1 MRFLV
6 LLGNIGG
13 NIKLNQDL
21 SGYFQEFIIMS
32 TKLKSGLKTAFLAVI
47 ILQLL
52 MLGSSC
58 CFMQNVLD
66 ATRCKDIRAFEG
78 STYNIVQYGAKG
90 DGRTNDAPAIQ
101 KAIDACFAGGGG
113 RVLLPGGKTYYSGSV
128 ILKPNIELYLE
139 SGAVLK
145 ASVNIADFR
154 TNEAQEG
161 FGSSCGFISAVNAAN
176 ITICGSGIIDGS
188 GFDFMRSE
196 TEDIYKAK
204 RDRPYMLYTVGC
216 NHLTIK
222 GVTFQNAPFWTIR
235 LIGSDDVLIDGIRI
249 LNSLKVPNCDGIDLD
264 HTRNA
269 RIANC
274 HIVAGDDAIVLKNED
289 SFRKYGPCE
298 NITVSGC
305 TLVSTSSAF
314 KLGTGSFGDF
324 RNIVVNNCVIYG
336 SHRGISIQVRD
347 TGDVENVLFSN
358 IIVETQHFAHIWWGR
373 GEPIYITSMR
383 RTGDTEAGRVRN
395 IRFNNVVCR
404 GENGVLV
411 YGTEDK
417 PIEDIVFDNVR
428 IEIDK
433 WTKWEMA
440 GYDLRP
446 GLIRDV
452 YGESNA
458 GIYCKYVKNMTL
470 RDTEVVWGDNVPEYF
485 GPALEAYNVEGLD
498 FERFKGTAAHP
509 DKGPDKIIDWR

>member
-1 MRFLV
+1 
-6 LLGNIGG
+6 
-13 NIKLNQDL
+13 
-21 SGYFQEFIIMS
+21 MS
-32 TKLKSGLKTAFLAVI
+32 KKLKSGLKTAFLAVI
-47 ILQLL
+47 ILQFL
-52 MLGSSC
+52 MFVSSC
-58 CFMQNVLD
+58 CFIQNVLE
-66 ATRCKDIRAFEG
+66 ATKCKDIRVSEV
-78 STYNIVQYGAKG
+78 STYDILQYGAKG
-90 DGRTNDAPAIQ
+90 DGRTNDAKAIQ
-101 KAIDACFAGGGG
+101 KAIDACAAGGGG
-113 RVLLPGGKTYYSGSV
+113 RVVLSGGKTYYSGSV
-128 ILKPNIELYLE
+128 VLKPNIELYLE

-145 ASVNIADFR
+145 ASVNIADFL

-161 FGSSCGFISAVNAAN
+161 FGSTCGFISAVNADN
-176 ITICGSGIIDGS
+176 IRICGGGIIDGS

-196 TEDIYKAK
+196 TEDIYRPK

-216 NHLTIK
+216 NHFTIK

-249 LNSLKVPNCDGIDLD
+249 LNNLKVPNCDGIDLD

-274 HIVAGDDAIVLKNED
+274 HIEAGDDAIVLKNED

-298 NITVSGC
+298 NITVTGC

-358 IIVETQHFAHIWWGR
+358 IIVETQHFADIWWGS
-373 GEPIYITSMR
+373 GEPIYITSLR
-383 RTGDTEAGRVRN
+383 RTEETKPGRVRN
-395 IRFNNVVCR
+395 IRFENVVCR

-411 YGTEDK
+411 YGEEDK
-417 PIEDIVFDNVR
+417 PIEGIVFDNVR
-428 IEIDK
+428 IEVDR
-433 WTKWEMA
+433 WTKWEKS

-446 GLIRDV
+446 GLIRDIE
-452 YGESNA
+452 GQSNA
-458 GIYCKYVKNMTL
+458 GIYCKYVTNMTL
-470 RDTEVVWGDNVPEYF
+470 RDTEVVWGEDVPEYF
-485 GPALEAYNVEGLD
+485 GAALEAYNVEGLD
-498 FERFKGTAAHP
+498 FERFRGEAAHA
-509 DKGPDKIIDWR
+509 DKGPDKIIEWR

>member
-1 MRFLV
+1 
-6 LLGNIGG
+6 
-13 NIKLNQDL
+13 
-21 SGYFQEFIIMS
+21 MS
-32 TKLKSGLKTAFLAVI
+32 KKLKSGLKTAFLAVI
-47 ILQLL
+47 MLQLL
-52 MLGSSC
+52 MFGSSC
-58 CFMQNVLD
+58 CFVQNVLE
-66 ATRCKDIRAFEG
+66 ATKCKDIRAFEG
-78 STYNIVQYGAKG
+78 STYNILQYGAKG
-90 DGRTNDAPAIQ
+90 DGRTNDATAIQ
-101 KAIDACFAGGGG
+101 KAIDACVAGGGG
-113 RVLLPGGKTYYSGSV
+113 RVVLPGGKTYYSGSV
-128 ILKPNIELYLE
+128 VLKPNIELYLE

-145 ASVNIADFR
+145 ASVNIADFL

-161 FGSSCGFISAVNAAN
+161 FGSTCGFISAVNADN
-176 ITICGSGIIDGS
+176 IRICGGGIIDGS
-188 GFDFMRSE
+188 GFDFMKSE
-196 TEDIYKAK
+196 TEDIYRPK

-289 SFRKYGPCE
+289 SFRKYGQCK
-298 NITVSGC
+298 NITVTGC

-358 IIVETQHFAHIWWGR
+358 IIVETQHFADIWWGR
-373 GEPIYITSMR
+373 GEPIYITSLR
-383 RTGDTEAGRVRN
+383 RTDETEPGRVRN
-395 IRFNNVVCR
+395 IRFENVVCR

-411 YGTEDK
+411 YGEEDK

-428 IEIDK
+428 IEVDR
-433 WTKWEMA
+433 WT
-440 GYDLRP
+440 LS
-446 GLIRDV
+446 LIH
-452 YGESNA
+452 
-458 GIYCKYVKNMTL
+458 I
-470 RDTEVVWGDNVPEYF
+470 
-485 GPALEAYNVEGLD
+485 
-498 FERFKGTAAHP
+498 
-509 DKGPDKIIDWR
+509 